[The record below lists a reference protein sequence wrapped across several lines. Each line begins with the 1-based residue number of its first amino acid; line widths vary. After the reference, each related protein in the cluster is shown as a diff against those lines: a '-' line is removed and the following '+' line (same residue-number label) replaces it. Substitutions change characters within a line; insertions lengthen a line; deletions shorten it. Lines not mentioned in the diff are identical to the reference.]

1 MAFVPEGSA
10 DTDEE
15 PSESDDVEAKAA
27 LESTKKL

>member
-1 MAFVPEGSA
+1 MAFVPEGKA

-15 PSESDDVEAKAA
+15 PSESADEAKAA